1 MNYDSMSDK
10 AIGEALGER
19 FKTWRLRL
27 NMTQQQLADLAGVG
41 VRFIHD
47 LERGKATLRLDKVS
61 QVLAVFGKQLGL
73 VDDARRQS

>member
-1 MNYDSMSDK
+1 MLRDLPDREHGFISTFVR
-10 AIGEALGER
+10 ER
-19 FKTWRLRL
+19 RRANRL
-27 NMTQQQLADLAGVG
+27 TQQQLADLAGVG